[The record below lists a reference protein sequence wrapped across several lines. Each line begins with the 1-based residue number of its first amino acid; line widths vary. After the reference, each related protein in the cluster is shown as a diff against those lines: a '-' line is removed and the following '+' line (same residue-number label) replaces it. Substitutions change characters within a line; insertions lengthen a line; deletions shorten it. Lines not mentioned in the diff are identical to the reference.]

1 MVGLGWELMA
11 NLAVELGVA
20 KAEAKDELRC
30 LYRGRLEGQESAA

>member
-11 NLAVELGVA
+11 NLAAELGVA

-30 LYRGRLEGQESAA
+30 LYRGRLEGQKSAA